1 MKSNP
6 SELITGFF
14 EMQEELDNLFDSF
27 MQPSQNITPET
38 TLWRPPMD
46 IYETVDSFVIK
57 IEAAGLK
64 PEEDI
69 QIRLDR
75 NVLTISGNRQDRTA
89 LKKQHY
95 HQAELNYGSFERS
108 IVLPD
113 VLAEDVKPQAKYHSG
128 FLEID
133 IPKVKR
139 DQPEEIV
146 LHADDEIENEQER
159 KEPNHGE

>member
-14 EMQEELDNLFDSF
+14 EMQEELEIDFGSLTR
-27 MQPSQNITPET
+27 PSQNLTPET
-38 TLWRPPMD
+38 ALWRPPMD
-46 IYETVDSFVIK
+46 IYETVESFVIK
-57 IEAAGLK
+57 IEVAGLK

-75 NVLTISGNRQDRTA
+75 NILTIKGNRQDRTA

-95 HQAELNYGSFERS
+95 HQAEINYGPFERS
-108 IVLPD
+108 IALPD
-113 VLAEDVKPQAKYHSG
+113 VLADDIKPQARYVGG

-133 IPKVKR
+133 IPKVIR
-139 DQPEEIV
+139 EQSEEIGSQIEE
-146 LHADDEIENEQER
+146 EIKNEQEL
-159 KEPNHGE
+159 KEPNHGG